1 MRFKNIA
8 KNIPVFL
15 AISLLVLSS
24 PFPRCIADPP
34 DAEVPASSTEHSKK
48 HHPHDH
54 SETFF
59 PMVKRKFFIDKLII
73 DKVTINQDTSDVLPD
88 LDEVIGMLTL
98 QATQLLA
105 LGDPYKMNFK
115 SERMFDDVY
124 KKYIEFSQIFSSL
137 IISDA
142 VIKIKFPY
150 SASPIE
156 KTGFIAKTMLRTVSR
171 IDPFSLFEV
180 NYWLKVPIE
189 ISLKPEY
196 SLTLKQKIDW
206 NRTLRISEFL
216 SRERAPYTQI
226 YQQMHELW
234 ASLPPL
240 FPKV

>member
-8 KNIPVFL
+8 KSILIFT
-15 AISLLVLSS
+15 ISKLVLSS
-24 PFPRCIADPP
+24 FLPYCTAAPGGD
-34 DAEVPASSTEHSKK
+34 SSAEHSKK
-48 HHPHDH
+48 HHSHGH
-54 SETFF
+54 SETCL
-59 PMVKRKFFIDKLII
+59 PMTKRNFFIDKLMIEKI
-73 DKVTINQDTSDVLPD
+73 AISKETPATLSDF
-88 LDEVIGMLTL
+88 DEIIGMITL

-115 SERMFDDVY
+115 SERIFDEVY

-150 SASPIE
+150 AASPIE
-156 KTGFIAKTMLRTVSR
+156 KKGFIAKPILRTVSR
-171 IDPFSLFEV
+171 IDPLALFEV
-180 NYWLKVPIE
+180 NYWLKVPVE

-196 SLTLKQKIDW
+196 LLTLKQKIDW
-206 NRTLRISEFL
+206 NRTLRICEFL